1 MDYKE
6 ILSSIIENI
15 SPAVADLVPY
25 QPGKPIEELKRE
37 YGIDEVIKLASN
49 ENPFGPSPMAI
60 KAAVE
65 AMSTNIHRYP
75 DGGAYYLKKAIAS
88 LWTVSM
94 DNIVLGNGSN
104 EVIQFL
110 IHTFSANGGEVI
122 SSDPAFLVYR
132 KMAQIF
138 GAKNVFVPLK
148 DNRHN
153 LAEIARNTNKN
164 TRIIFLDNPHNP
176 TGTIIKSWEFDEFL
190 ASLPRHVIVCLDEA
204 YGEFV
209 RDYDD
214 NVWGSD
220 YIKKDPRVVFL
231 RTFSKAYGLSGLR
244 VGYGVMDEAIA
255 ERCNK
260 VRQPF
265 NVNSIAQ
272 IAAFYALKD
281 KKHLEYTVKMTH
293 KGADFLY
300 DRLLRIGFSPMR
312 TNTNFILTHTGLD
325 ARSIYENMLRK
336 GIIIRAMNSYGF
348 PNSVRISI
356 GTEEENRKCIDVLTD
371 CQCGCI

>member
-1 MDYKE
+1 M
-6 ILSSIIENI
+6 
-15 SPAVADLVPY
+15 
-25 QPGKPIEELKRE
+25 
-37 YGIDEVIKLASN
+37 
-49 ENPFGPSPMAI
+49 
-60 KAAVE
+60 
-65 AMSTNIHRYP
+65 
-75 DGGAYYLKKAIAS
+75 
-88 LWTVSM
+88 
-94 DNIVLGNGSN
+94 LGNGSN

-110 IHTFSANGGEVI
+110 IHAFSTNGGEVI

-132 KMAQIF
+132 KMAQVF

-153 LAEIARNTNKN
+153 LVEIAKKTNAN

-176 TGTIIKSWEFDEFL
+176 TGTIVKKREFDEFL
-190 ASLPRHVIVCLDEA
+190 ATIPQHVIVCLDEA

-209 RDYDD
+209 RDDD
-214 NVWGSD
+214 NAWGIN

-244 VGYGVMDEAIA
+244 VGYGVMDKAIA
-255 ERCNK
+255 ECCNK

-272 IAAFYALKD
+272 TAAFYALKD
-281 KKHLEYTVKMTH
+281 REHLKWTIKMTH

-300 DRLLRIGFSPMR
+300 DELVKIGFSPMR
-312 TNTNFILTHTGLD
+312 TNTNFILTHTGLE
-325 ARSIYENMLRK
+325 AKSLYENMLKK

-348 PNSVRISI
+348 PNSIRISI
-356 GTEEENRKCIDVLTD
+356 GTKKENKECINALKE
-371 CQCGCI
+371 IIY